1 MKKLRFS
8 LLMVLFLILISINQ
22 AYCDSEDRP
31 MSPIFDGKDG
41 LYPELKLIRC
51 YGYDQTFNPGIYS
64 DLGFQST
71 KVIRIDES
79 WAAKKAKN
87 TPDTYIG
94 RLINITRYYFQYS
107 NDPLVYL
114 KLPDDRITTSS
125 VIPPWPEKAD
135 IGEKT
140 IWFSDDYVIFVKG
153 KVLVQLH
160 VNSKKLYRNYIEKIA
175 HIIEKKL

>member
-1 MKKLRFS
+1 MA
-8 LLMVLFLILISINQ
+8 LFLILISINQ
-22 AYCDSEDRP
+22 AFCDSEDRP

-51 YGYDQTFNPGIYS
+51 YGYDQTFKPGIYS
-64 DLGFQST
+64 NLGFRST
-71 KVIRIDES
+71 KVTRIDES

-87 TPDTYIG
+87 TSNTYIG

-107 NDPLVYL
+107 NDPLVYF
-114 KLPDDRITTSS
+114 KLPDERVATSS
-125 VIPPWPEKAD
+125 AIPPWPEKAD

-160 VNSKKLYRNYIEKIA
+160 VNSNKLDKNYIEKIA
-175 HIIEKKL
+175 RIIEKRL